1 MYRILSGL
9 LIAAL
14 LAGCGDHPRPTAPPL
29 DAPHQLSLGDDPW
42 GSGQDAGSLASAGG
56 SRGGPQLAISSNFGM
71 DEFFQIYLIN
81 ANGTGRTQLTEG
93 AGNKITPAWSPDG
106 ERLVFA
112 RQNRAGTFD
121 LMVMNHDGR
130 DQRVITGAESDD
142 REPTWSSDGTLI
154 AYATR
159 PPGAQ
164 DHILA
169 YIRPDGSGYSPFWKQ
184 SAGGYAFEP
193 VKGRD
198 PTWSRT
204 GNRLAFTAPYGSKT
218 VIARVRV
225 TPGAQHHRLW
235 SDYLLVTCCAQHN
248 ESQPSWSPD
257 GKRIAFASDR
267 DRRPAGQ
274 RDLHHRF
281 GWVRGSELG
290 ADPACAF
297 PPQVAAWPGGPEQP
311 RILAACDPQG
321 PRRRP
326 ARVGTGKDRL
336 QWRQPG
342 ADGLGPRQRRRGEC
356 GRGLAVLGRH
366 GGRRLHHPPR
376 RHRAGERHRSRRSQ
390 GPRSRLAAAA
400 PPQPGARGEGQF
412 AQRQGAGTP
421 ALVWSRGAPAPAT
434 RKPFPRPRVFHC
446 HILNHDGHR
455 VVDVLEVRRTHLSIA
470 RTHSTGRVPAGC

>member
-56 SRGGPQLAISSNFGM
+56 SRGGSQLAISSNFGM

-267 DRRPAGQ
+267 IGDR
-274 RDLHHRF
+274 
-281 GWVRGSELG
+281 RGSEIFTTASDGFVDPNSVPIPRVPSLPRWPPG
-290 ADPACAF
+290 PADPSS
-297 PPQVAAWPGGPEQP
+297 PESWQ
-311 RILAACDPQG
+311 RVTHRDHDDV
-321 PRRRP
+321 RP
-326 ARVGTGKDRL
+326 AWGPGRIAFSGASPEPTVSVPGSAGAASAAVGSLSWAGMGEDVFTIRPDGTVPVNVTAHAGAKDRDPAL
-336 QWRQPG
+336 R
-342 ADGLGPRQRRRGEC
+342 
-356 GRGLAVLGRH
+356 
-366 GGRRLHHPPR
+366 PP
-376 RHRAGERHRSRRSQ
+376 H
-390 GPRSRLAAAA
+390 PRSLAPAARDNSRN
-400 PPQPGARGEGQF
+400 AR
-412 AQRQGAGTP
+412 
-421 ALVWSRGAPAPAT
+421 APAP
-434 RKPFPRPRVFHC
+434 
-446 HILNHDGHR
+446 
-455 VVDVLEVRRTHLSIA
+455 RR
-470 RTHSTGRVPAGC
+470 